1 MVPSETTSTTAYE
14 SCMVCITSSFNKMA
28 TGMKEDKH
36 WWKETAFYFISLS
49 FLEKGVK
56 PDLNYSVKVFGCS
69 MRCRLYPPVSLFMVC
84 KERYNICMDRGSFIV
99 T

>member
-36 WWKETAFYFISLS
+36 WWKETAFYFI
-49 FLEKGVK
+49 
-56 PDLNYSVKVFGCS
+56 
-69 MRCRLYPPVSLFMVC
+69 
-84 KERYNICMDRGSFIV
+84 
-99 T
+99 